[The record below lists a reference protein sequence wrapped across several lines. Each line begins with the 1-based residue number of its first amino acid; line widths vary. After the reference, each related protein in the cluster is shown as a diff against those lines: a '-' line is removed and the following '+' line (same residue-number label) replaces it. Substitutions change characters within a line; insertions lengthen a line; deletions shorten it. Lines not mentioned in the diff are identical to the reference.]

1 MQSPMLPLPSVVRPV
16 PTRRAWLRG
25 ILLGGGLAVLAAHTA
40 GCHFTMV
47 PQQPVNDP
55 LRGVRTFLIEPFSYP
70 ALLVG
75 STPEPSYLARKDD
88 KQRQSWQ
95 TDKDAAAQIFMQT
108 ALSIGASAGLQVQPP
123 PPPGPGF
130 FVLRPVVSFIEP
142 GTFNGFFNKDTL
154 VRVTLQILNDQMQPV
169 DQVEFASQIR
179 ATLGN
184 PSSGGRLRAAGQEL
198 AQQVMSMV
206 TRRSVGR

>member
-1 MQSPMLPLPSVVRPV
+1 M
-16 PTRRAWLRG
+16 
-25 ILLGGGLAVLAAHTA
+25 
-40 GCHFTMV
+40 
-47 PQQPVNDP
+47 
-55 LRGVRTFLIEPFSYP
+55 
-70 ALLVG
+70 
-75 STPEPSYLARKDD
+75 
-88 KQRQSWQ
+88 
-95 TDKDAAAQIFMQT
+95 
-108 ALSIGASAGLQVQPP
+108 
-123 PPPGPGF
+123 
-130 FVLRPVVSFIEP
+130 VSFIEQ

-154 VRVTLQILNDQMQPV
+154 VRVTLQILNDQMQQV